1 MNTNEQLLATFY
13 QSFQN
18 KDYATMQN
26 CYADNAVFN
35 DEVFKNLDARQVKA
49 MWEMLIKRGKDL
61 QLEFK
66 NIQADDV
73 KGSAEWIATY
83 TFSKTKRKVINQIKA
98 EFIFENNKI
107 GKHTDHFNF
116 YKWSSQALGITG
128 ILLGWTPF
136 LKQKIQQTA
145 MKGLTEYMA
154 QNK

>member
-1 MNTNEQLLATFY
+1 MNTNEQLLTTFY

-18 KDYATMQN
+18 KDYSTMQN

-35 DEVFKNLDARQVKA
+35 DEVFKNLGAQQVKA

-61 QLEFK
+61 QVEFK
-66 NIQADDV
+66 NIQSDDM

-83 TFSKTKRKVINQIKA
+83 TFSKTKRKVTNCIKA
-98 EFIFENNKI
+98 AFISENNKI
-107 GKHTDHFNF
+107 LKHTDHFNF

-128 ILLGWTPF
+128 FLMGWTPF
-136 LKQKIQQTA
+136 LKRKIQQAA
-145 MKGLTEYMA
+145 MKGLAEYME